1 MSGSTGARLIS
12 DRLNAASG
20 RLLEGDIRASPT
32 ATLVKL
38 P

>member
-1 MSGSTGARLIS
+1 MSGSAGARLIG

-20 RLLEGDIRASPT
+20 RLLEGDICASST
-32 ATLVKL
+32 APLVKL